1 MIRKVLIANRGEIAV
16 RIARACSEMGIR
28 SAGIY
33 SEADRFALHVK
44 KTDEAYHIGDEP
56 LAGYLNPYR
65 LADLAAETGC
75 DAIHPGYGFL
85 SENAEF
91 ARACAERGIIF
102 IGPKPDVIHS
112 MGDKTQARLSAIRG
126 GVPVTPGSDGN
137 VKDLEDAVV
146 IAAGIGYP
154 VMLKATSGGG
164 GRGIRK
170 CESEQEL
177 RDQYP
182 RVISEATKA
191 FGSADVFIEKCIIAP
206 RHIEVQILADKF
218 GNTIHLFERDCSIQR
233 RNQKLIE
240 IAPSPQ
246 LTESQREEVC
256 GLAVQA
262 AKAVGYENAGTV
274 EFLLSQ
280 EGKFY
285 FMEMNTRLQVEH
297 TITEEITGVDIV
309 REQIRIASGLP
320 LSYKQSEITM
330 RGFAIQFRV
339 NAEDPQNN
347 FLPSFGKITRYYAP
361 GGPGIRTDAAIYSGY
376 NIPPYYDSMCA
387 KLVCWAL
394 TWEEVV
400 ARSQRAL
407 RDMGI
412 YGIRST
418 IPYYLEIIQCDDFHK
433 GNFDTSFVETH
444 PELTEYSVKHRP
456 WLVAAAIAA
465 AIGVHTGL

>member
-1 MIRKVLIANRGEIAV
+1 
-16 RIARACSEMGIR
+16 
-28 SAGIY
+28 
-33 SEADRFALHVK
+33 
-44 KTDEAYHIGDEP
+44 
-56 LAGYLNPYR
+56 
-65 LADLAAETGC
+65 
-75 DAIHPGYGFL
+75 
-85 SENAEF
+85 
-91 ARACAERGIIF
+91 
-102 IGPKPDVIHS
+102 
-112 MGDKTQARLSAIRG
+112 
-126 GVPVTPGSDGN
+126 
-137 VKDLEDAVV
+137 
-146 IAAGIGYP
+146 
-154 VMLKATSGGG
+154 
-164 GRGIRK
+164 
-170 CESEQEL
+170 
-177 RDQYP
+177 
-182 RVISEATKA
+182 
-191 FGSADVFIEKCIIAP
+191 
-206 RHIEVQILADKF
+206 
-218 GNTIHLFERDCSIQR
+218 
-233 RNQKLIE
+233 
-240 IAPSPQ
+240 
-246 LTESQREEVC
+246 
-256 GLAVQA
+256 
-262 AKAVGYENAGTV
+262 
-274 EFLLSQ
+274 
-280 EGKFY
+280 
-285 FMEMNTRLQVEH
+285 
-297 TITEEITGVDIV
+297 
-309 REQIRIASGLP
+309 
-320 LSYKQSEITM
+320 M